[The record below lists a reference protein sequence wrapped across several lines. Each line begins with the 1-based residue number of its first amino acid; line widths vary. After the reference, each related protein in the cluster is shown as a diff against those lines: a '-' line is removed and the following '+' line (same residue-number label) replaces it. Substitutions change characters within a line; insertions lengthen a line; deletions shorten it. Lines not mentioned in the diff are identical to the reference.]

1 MTRGLKKTILPNERI
16 IKPGLRCVWVLDSK
30 INPNSTQL
38 NIMASKWPEGE
49 DRRITPYRNSGVSM
63 RVLLADDE
71 KVYIESLA
79 KILRRRGFD
88 VVAVFDGPSAIDA
101 ASTAEFDVIVLD
113 LRMPGMD
120 GLATL
125 EAIRRGDT
133 LTPVLLLTGHAD
145 LERVTKALKGGAG
158 DVLMK
163 PCPVDA
169 LISAIED
176 ASERKGFAK
185 EVEDRQERE

>member
-1 MTRGLKKTILPNERI
+1 
-16 IKPGLRCVWVLDSK
+16 
-30 INPNSTQL
+30 
-38 NIMASKWPEGE
+38 
-49 DRRITPYRNSGVSM
+49 M

-101 ASTAEFDVIVLD
+101 VSRAEFDVIVLD